1 LVDANILFFPCQLV
15 LFDYLFSFC
24 LNIVTNFLK
33 NKGENVMS
41 KVSIFL
47 SGINFIPGFLINK
60 TTIGKAPFIGTIKG
74 HRFSKKESVAGKHF
88 VFNRRV

>member
-1 LVDANILFFPCQLV
+1 
-15 LFDYLFSFC
+15 
-24 LNIVTNFLK
+24 
-33 NKGENVMS
+33 MS